1 MNRAKLAGGR
11 RIRQN
16 KRKSKSVV
24 NSESQE
30 NYLRSVEILNNKILD
45 MKDNDYI
52 KFRDFSTKLVNSVTE
67 QLKRVDFKDRSEF
80 RVFKVDRLK
89 FLYKTLFTPSD
100 KLKII
105 INKDNFLYITKTF
118 SECGVETLERLMV
131 NLHHSIINRTYDEI
145 DENKEYN
152 TESFNAS
159 CEILGID
166 YNKKILFSNVKKQYE
181 EKLNESLDDIDA
193 KININKAFINIRNQY
208 ENYLKFLETKTV

>member
-1 MNRAKLAGGR
+1 
-11 RIRQN
+11 
-16 KRKSKSVV
+16 
-24 NSESQE
+24 
-30 NYLRSVEILNNKILD
+30 
-45 MKDNDYI
+45 
-52 KFRDFSTKLVNSVTE
+52 
-67 QLKRVDFKDRSEF
+67 
-80 RVFKVDRLK
+80 
-89 FLYKTLFTPSD
+89 
-100 KLKII
+100 
-105 INKDNFLYITKTF
+105 
-118 SECGVETLERLMV
+118 MV
-131 NLHHSIINRTYDEI
+131 NLDHSIINRTYDEI